1 MASESQQITQ
11 MLAGRYGTANYK
23 NLQVLKWQYYDYVRI
38 APATG
43 ASAGI
48 IPQKLNFFSVPQ
60 GAIDP
65 NSGIAKTLEETNLD
79 RNGQFTY
86 DYVITAIRTHLQV
99 LPKSRQNSVGALT
112 GVPNLNVGGADGSFG
127 QPTGTY
133 TFLEKLSGLGTMIV
147 NFGQKR
153 YFEVNQPLKT
163 CPRGAGV
170 TVKQYGGG
178 AAVPVAGVTT
188 QRSYYY
194 SQSQD
199 PRDIYRTTPPLFV
212 ERDSII
218 DASIQFQ
225 DAYTAAN
232 FTLPNVVAASAGSHA
247 FVNLGLIYDGFA
259 IVPTQ

>member
-38 APATG
+38 SPSTG
-43 ASAGI
+43 V

-112 GVPNLNVGGADGSFG
+112 TVANLNVGGSDGSLG
-127 QPTGTY
+127 QPTGTH

-153 YFEVNQPLKT
+153 YFEINQPFKT

-178 AAVPVAGVTT
+178 AHATVAGVTT
-188 QRSYYY
+188 QRSYFY

-225 DAYTAAN
+225 DAYTAGN
-232 FTLPNVVAASAGSHA
+232 FTLPNVVAATPGSFA
-247 FVNLGLIYDGFA
+247 FVNVGLIYDGFA

>member
-38 APATG
+38 ALNG
-43 ASAGI
+43 V

-65 NSGIAKTLEETNLD
+65 NSGVAKTLEETNLD

-99 LPKSRQNSVGALT
+99 LPKSRQNPTGALNT
-112 GVPNLNVGGADGSFG
+112 VPNLNVGGADGSLG
-127 QPTGTY
+127 QAPGTY
-133 TFLEKLSGLGTMIV
+133 TFLEELSGLGTLLV

-153 YFEVNQPLKT
+153 YFEVNQPFKT

-170 TVKQYGGG
+170 TIKQYGGG
-178 AAVPVAGVTT
+178 AAAAAAGVTT
-188 QRSYYY
+188 QRSYFY

-199 PRDIYRTTPPLFV
+199 PRDIYRCTPPLFV

-218 DASIQFQ
+218 EASIQFQ
-225 DAYTAAN
+225 DGYTVGN
-232 FTLPNVVAASAGSHA
+232 FTLPDVVAATPGSSA
-247 FVNLGLIYDGFA
+247 FVNCGLIYDGFA